1 MSQAALRLEVLF
13 EAWLAEGRELRLS
26 DRLELLLVRA
36 KLLPVK
42 AELLL
47 VRLKLLSS
55 RSASALGLSSQILI
69 RLTARIHIS

>member
-36 KLLPVK
+36 KLPVT
-42 AELLL
+42 
-47 VRLKLLSS
+47 VSS
-55 RSASALGLSSQILI
+55 DPAMTGHVFIVP
-69 RLTARIHIS
+69 